1 METKFIDDS
10 KISIGGGFCSWTR
23 DGLNG
28 RNSRGFCHKPRFA
41 AFAVKKLSPHLR
53 VALAGAG
60 VRSVIAPL

>member
-10 KISIGGGFCSWTR
+10 KLSMEAGSARGRGTAMK
-23 DGLNG
+23 G

-53 VALAGAG
+53 VALAGVG